1 MNYRHLIRSLNVTK
15 KALKKVL
22 EQDAE
27 GVIDNAINSIVDSK
41 EQYDKYQRRKD
52 LSDKP
57 VNDWGYSILE
67 PPLRFK
73 IVTYKGYKLR
83 PDIICNFRWQKE
95 GALPTTQELV
105 LRVWSAD
112 EELMYR
118 EEYDSEMIGELVTA
132 QYNPLKERVMLRCHF
147 DLANPNQDGPL
158 YHLQI
163 GGNPRAEEYCS
174 YPKEFD
180 LPRLIHHPLDTVL
193 LCQLVVANFFPADY
207 QEIRRDIN
215 WRWAV
220 KTVERYLLSEY
231 YAQCLAVINDKK
243 TNLIDHLW
251 NTPAA

>member
-1 MNYRHLIRSLNVTK
+1 MNYRHLIRSLNAI

-22 EQDAE
+22 EPDAE
-27 GVIDNAINSIVDSK
+27 GVIDSAINSIVDSK
-41 EQYDKYQRRKD
+41 EQYDKYQRRTD
-52 LSDKP
+52 LSDKS

-67 PPLRFK
+67 PALRFK
-73 IVTYKGYKLR
+73 VVTYKGYKLR
-83 PDIICNFRWQKE
+83 PDLICNFRWQKE
-95 GALPTTQELV
+95 GALPTLRQELV

-112 EELMYR
+112 EDLMYR
-118 EEYDSEMIGELVTA
+118 EEYDSDMIGELVTA

-163 GGNPRAEEYCS
+163 GGNPRAEEHCW

-193 LCQLVVANFFPADY
+193 LCQLVIANFFPEDY

-251 NTPAA
+251 NRPVT